1 MFFVRNAAKRIMKGQ
16 NFVKNAAPRSE
27 EAAYRQRKKQQ
38 ALLKRG
44 RLREN
49 QSLRKP
55 SFYGAALPQRA
66 SYYSPHI
73 KPERTLILR
82 TG

>member
-1 MFFVRNAAKRIMKGQ
+1 MFCKECGQKNNEGAKFCKECGTPIGGAAD
-16 NFVKNAAPRSE
+16 
-27 EAAYRQRKKQQ
+27 RQIKKQQ

-49 QSLRKP
+49 QSLRKL

-66 SYYSPHI
+66 SYSSLHI
-73 KPERTLILR
+73 KPERTLLLR

>member
-1 MFFVRNAAKRIMKGQ
+1 MFCKECGQKIMKGPS
-16 NFVKNAAPRSE
+16 FVKNAAPRSE
-27 EAAYRQRKKQQ
+27 GAADRQIKKQQ

-55 SFYGAALPQRA
+55 SCYGAALPQRA
-66 SYYSPHI
+66 SYYSLHI
-73 KPERTLILR
+73 KPERTLLLR